1 MVLHPVEHNSITDA
15 GASVSVAICDFF
27 PTSINQS
34 YELANLM
41 ISFRKRAL
49 INHSESTPTD
59 LHEAAVINF
68 LLIGESRK
76 KAIEKNF
83 FNFHR

>member
-1 MVLHPVEHNSITDA
+1 
-15 GASVSVAICDFF
+15 
-27 PTSINQS
+27 
-34 YELANLM
+34 M

-59 LHEAAVINF
+59 LHDVAVINF

-76 KAIEKNF
+76 KNETEEFLQLPQIKKTIDIPALIHFMFDMDDKIF
-83 FNFHR
+83 YLKSQ